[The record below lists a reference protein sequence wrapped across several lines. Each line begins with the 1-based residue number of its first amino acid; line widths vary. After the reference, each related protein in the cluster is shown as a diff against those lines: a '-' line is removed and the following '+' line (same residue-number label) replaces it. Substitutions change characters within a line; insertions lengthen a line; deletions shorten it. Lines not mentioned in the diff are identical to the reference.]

1 MTKPMNTNLLKSLA
15 TIPLLLSAL
24 TAETGRASWDVS
36 SNIDLTTR
44 FFTEDTRWQGQDDST
59 SQLSIAGSTE
69 FRYRGEESRASII
82 PYLRYDETDDERS
95 LADLREVYWAK
106 EAEDYELLIGVNTV
120 FWGVTESVHLVDIIN
135 QTDAVADIDSEDK
148 LGQPMINLE
157 LQRDWGLVSIYVLP
171 YFRERTF
178 AGEDG
183 RLRTPLPVDTENPQY
198 ESSDEENHVDLALR
212 YSHYVGNI
220 DIGVSAFNGT
230 SREARLLPNAN
241 GSELIPYY
249 DQIDQLGLDLQYTGD
264 AWLWK
269 LEAIARET
277 QNDSFTAAV
286 GGFEYTFYQVAESA
300 ADIGVLLELQY
311 DGRDDGEP
319 VTLADNDLFAGV
331 RLALNDTQDTAVL
344 AGVGYDLETSETY
357 VNIEAD
363 RRLGENY
370 VLELRARLFTSAEPT
385 DTSYAIEND
394 DYLQL
399 QLSRY
404 F

>member
-1 MTKPMNTNLLKSLA
+1 MNTNLLKSLA

-241 GSELIPYY
+241 GSELIPFY

>member
-1 MTKPMNTNLLKSLA
+1 MNTNLLKSLA

-44 FFTEDTRWQGQDDST
+44 FFNEDTRWQGQDDST

-241 GSELIPYY
+241 GSELIPFY

>member
-1 MTKPMNTNLLKSLA
+1 MKKLIIKSLL
-15 TIPLLLSAL
+15 TLTFLLSAL
-24 TAETGRASWDVS
+24 VVGAGRASWDVS

-44 FFTEDTRWQGQDDST
+44 IFTEDARWPGQDNSAV
-59 SQLSIAGSTE
+59 QLSIAGSSE
-69 FRYRGEESRASII
+69 FRWRGEESRASII

-95 LADLREVYWAK
+95 LFDLREAYWAQ
-106 EAEDYELLIGVNTV
+106 EAEDYELLLGANTV

-135 QTDAVADIDSEDK
+135 QTDAVADIDGEDK

-157 LQRDWGLVSIYVLP
+157 MQRDWGLVGAYLLP

-183 RLRTPLPVDTENPQY
+183 RLRTPIPVNTDNAQY

-212 YSHYVGNI
+212 YSHYFGNV
-220 DIGVSAFNGT
+220 DIGVSAFSGT
-230 SREARLLPNAN
+230 SREPRLLPNAD
-241 GSELIPYY
+241 GSALIPYY
-249 DQIDQLGLDLQYTGD
+249 DQINQLGLDLQYTID

-286 GGFEYTFYQVAESA
+286 GGFEYTFYQVADSA
-300 ADIGVLLELQY
+300 ADIGALLELQY
-311 DGRDDGEP
+311 DGRDEDEP
-319 VTLADNDLFAGV
+319 LTLADNDLFAGI
-331 RLALNDTQDTAVL
+331 RLALNDTQNTTML
-344 AGVGYDLETSETY
+344 AGMGYDLETSETY
-357 VNIEAD
+357 LNIEAE
-363 RRLGENY
+363 RRLGEDTM
-370 VLELRARLFTSAEPT
+370 LELRARIFTNANPG

>member
-1 MTKPMNTNLLKSLA
+1 MNTKLLRSLA

-24 TAETGRASWDVS
+24 TAETGRASWDIS

-44 FFTEDTRWQGQDDST
+44 VFSEDARWPGQDDAT
-59 SQLSIAGSTE
+59 TQLSIAGSTE
-69 FRYRGEESRASII
+69 FRWREGDSRASII
-82 PYLRYDETDDERS
+82 PYLRYDQTDDERS
-95 LADLREVYWAK
+95 LADLREAYWAK
-106 EAEDYELLIGVNTV
+106 EAESYELLIGVNTV
-120 FWGVTESVHLVDIIN
+120 FWGVTESLHLVDIVN
-135 QTDAVADIDSEDK
+135 QTDAVADIDGEDK

-157 LQRDWGLVSIYVLP
+157 LQRDWGRVSVYVLP
-171 YFRERTF
+171 FFRERSF
-178 AGEDG
+178 AGADG
-183 RLRTPLPVDTENPQY
+183 RLRAPLPVDTGNPRY
-198 ESSDEENHVDLALR
+198 ESSEQENHVDLALR
-212 YSHYVGNI
+212 YSHYVGSV
-220 DIGVSAFNGT
+220 DIGVNAFSGT
-230 SREARLLPNAN
+230 SREPRLLADATGNV
-241 GSELIPYY
+241 LVPYY

-269 LEAIARET
+269 LEAIARES

-286 GGFEYTFYQVAESA
+286 GGFEFIFYQVADTA
-300 ADIGVLLELQY
+300 ADIGLLIELQY

-319 VTLADNDLFAGV
+319 LTLADNDLFAGI
-331 RLALNDTQDTAVL
+331 RLALNDSQDTAVL

-363 RRLGENY
+363 RRLGDNY
-370 VLELRARLFTSAEPT
+370 VLELRARFITNANPQ

>member
-1 MTKPMNTNLLKSLA
+1 MKKLIIKSLL
-15 TIPLLLSAL
+15 TLTFLLSAL
-24 TAETGRASWDVS
+24 VVGAGRASWDVS

-44 FFTEDTRWQGQDDST
+44 IFTEDARWPGQDNSAV
-59 SQLSIAGSTE
+59 QLSIAGSSE
-69 FRYRGEESRASII
+69 FRWRGEESRASII

-95 LADLREVYWAK
+95 LFDLREAYWAQ
-106 EAEDYELLIGVNTV
+106 EAEDYELLLGANTV

-135 QTDAVADIDSEDK
+135 QTDAVADIDGEDK

-157 LQRDWGLVSIYVLP
+157 MQRDWGLVGAYLLP

-183 RLRTPLPVDTENPQY
+183 RLRTPIPVDTDNAQY

-212 YSHYVGNI
+212 YSHYFGNV
-220 DIGVSAFNGT
+220 DIGVSAFSGT
-230 SREARLLPNAN
+230 SREPRLLPNAD
-241 GSELIPYY
+241 GSALIPYY
-249 DQIDQLGLDLQYTGD
+249 DQINQLGLDLQYTID

-286 GGFEYTFYQVAESA
+286 GGFEYTFYQVADSA
-300 ADIGVLLELQY
+300 ADIGALLELQY
-311 DGRDDGEP
+311 DGRDEDEP
-319 VTLADNDLFAGV
+319 LTLADNDLFAGI
-331 RLALNDTQDTAVL
+331 RLALNDTQNTTML
-344 AGVGYDLETSETY
+344 AGMGYDLETSETY
-357 VNIEAD
+357 LNIEAE
-363 RRLGENY
+363 RRLGEDTM
-370 VLELRARLFTSAEPT
+370 LELRARIFTNANPG

>member
-1 MTKPMNTNLLKSLA
+1 MNTKLLKSLA
-15 TIPLLLSAL
+15 TITLLLSAL
-24 TAETGRASWDVS
+24 TAETGRASWDIS

-44 FFTEDTRWQGQDDST
+44 IFTEDARWPGQDDST
-59 SQLSIAGSTE
+59 LQLSIAGSTE
-69 FRYRGEESRASII
+69 FRWRGDDSRASII
-82 PYLRYDETDDERS
+82 PYLRYDETDDDRS
-95 LADLREVYWAK
+95 LADLPEAYWAK
-106 EAEDYELLIGVNTV
+106 EAESYELLIGVNTV

-135 QTDAVADIDSEDK
+135 QTDAAGDIDGEDK

-157 LQRDWGLVSIYVLP
+157 LQRDWGLVSVYVLP

-178 AGEDG
+178 SGEDG
-183 RLRTPLPVDTENPQY
+183 RLRTPLPVDTDNPQY

-212 YSHYVGNI
+212 YSHYVGNV
-220 DIGVSAFNGT
+220 DIGVSAFSGT
-230 SREARLLPNAN
+230 SREARLAPNTD
-241 GSELIPYY
+241 GSELIPFY

-286 GGFEYTFYQVAESA
+286 GGFEYTYYKVNESS
-300 ADIGVLLELQY
+300 ADVGVLLELQY

-319 VTLADNDLFAGV
+319 VTLADNDLFAGI
-331 RLALNDTQDTAVL
+331 RLALNDNQDTAVL

-363 RRLGENY
+363 RRLGEDY
-370 VLELRARLFTSAEPT
+370 VLELRVRFFTNAEPD
-385 DTSYAIEND
+385 DTSFAIEND

>member
-1 MTKPMNTNLLKSLA
+1 MKSPLLKSLV
-15 TIPLLLSAL
+15 TISFLLSAL
-24 TAETGRASWDVS
+24 AAETGRASWDVS
-36 SNIDLTTR
+36 SSVDLTTR
-44 FFTEDTRWQGQDDST
+44 VFTEDARWPGQDDAT
-59 SQLSIAGSTE
+59 TQLSIAGTTE
-69 FRYRGEESRASII
+69 LRYRGEESRASII

-95 LADLREVYWAK
+95 LADLREAYWAK
-106 EAEDYELLIGVNTV
+106 EAEAFELLIGVNTV
-120 FWGVTESVHLVDIIN
+120 FWGVTESVHLVDIVN
-135 QTDAVADIDSEDK
+135 QTDAGADIDGEEK

-157 LQRDWGLVSIYVLP
+157 LQRDWGLVSAYVLP

-183 RLRTPLPVDTENPQY
+183 RLRTPLPVDTDNPQY

-212 YSHYVGNI
+212 YSHYVGSV
-220 DIGVSAFNGT
+220 DIGVSAFSGT
-230 SREARLLPNAN
+230 SREARLLPNQD
-241 GSELIPYY
+241 GSELIPFY

-286 GGFEYTFYQVAESA
+286 GGFEYTFYQVADSSA
-300 ADIGVLLELQY
+300 DVGALLELQY
-311 DGRDDGEP
+311 DGRDDEEP
-319 VTLADNDLFAGV
+319 VTLADNDLFAGI
-331 RLALNDTQDTAVL
+331 RLALNDTQNTAVF

-363 RRLGENY
+363 RRLGEDY
-370 VLELRARLFTSAEPT
+370 VLELRARLFTNAET
-385 DTSYAIEND
+385 DDTSYAIESD

>member
-1 MTKPMNTNLLKSLA
+1 MNTNLLKSLA
-15 TIPLLLSAL
+15 TILLLLSAL
-24 TAETGRASWDVS
+24 TAETTWASWNIS
-36 SNIDLTTR
+36 SNLDLTTR
-44 FFTEDTRWQGQDDST
+44 IFTEDPRWPGQDDT
-59 SQLSIAGSTE
+59 TTQLSIAGSTE

-95 LADLREVYWAK
+95 LTDLREAYWAK
-106 EAEDYELLIGVNTV
+106 EGETFELLIGVNTV

-135 QTDAVADIDSEDK
+135 QTDAVADIDGEDK

-157 LQRDWGLVSIYVLP
+157 LQRDWGLVSVYVLP

-183 RLRTPLPVDTENPQY
+183 RLRTPLPVDTDDAQY

-212 YSHYVGNI
+212 YSHYVGSI
-220 DIGVSAFNGT
+220 DIGVSAFSGT
-230 SREARLLPNAN
+230 SREARLLPNADA
-241 GSELIPYY
+241 SELIPFY

-269 LEAIARET
+269 LEAITRET
-277 QNDSFTAAV
+277 QNDSFIAAV
-286 GGFEYTFYQVAESA
+286 GGFEYTFYQVAESN
-300 ADIGVLLELQY
+300 ADVGVLLELQY
-311 DGRDDGEP
+311 DDREP

-331 RLALNDTQDTAVL
+331 RFALNDTQDTAVL

-363 RRLGENY
+363 RRFGENY
-370 VLELRARLFTSAEPT
+370 VLELRARFFTNAESS
-385 DTSYAIEND
+385 DTSFAIEND